1 MQNGG
6 GGQHPAL
13 VALEA
18 MSQASQ
24 MDADDGI
31 LDDLPQAEDIIM
43 DGAEDIIM
51 DGAVGVGLIRGDE

>member
-24 MDADDGI
+24 MDDDI
-31 LDDLPQAEDIIM
+31 LDDLPQTEDIMM
-43 DGAEDIIM
+43 DGDEDFSFI
-51 DGAVGVGLIRGDE
+51 GVGLIRGDE

>member
-1 MQNGG
+1 MQNGGGG

-43 DGAEDIIM
+43 DGAEDFSF
-51 DGAVGVGLIRGDE
+51 VGVGLIRGDE